1 MTSTM
6 TSMKNFKIWYLGGIV
21 LSIVLTVF
29 AHVNQNN
36 ELSPLILV
44 FGVGHVLIL
53 AIMGFRI
60 QKSKD
65 RAAAGLRVQTSGY
78 LHTLIG
84 FSAALFQLDPENLLA
99 TIVVPLSYALFTSI
113 VGWCL
118 GGELVNEFHEQSGD
132 PITNESEKL
141 AQEFRN
147 FADSLTVIHRRYAQ
161 EISNASESFQD
172 HLQRVAVAYERMLDT
187 YELQLNRLNKKHSE
201 LSEQLE
207 TSQQKFI
214 DTQSRYYQK
223 HSELSEQL
231 ETSQQRFIDNQNRY
245 YLQMENAIEAQL
257 SRLIAKHS
265 ELYNQLDN
273 QLETSQQRFVD
284 SQNRCYV
291 QMEGAI
297 NYFTSILSGEKISYF
312 ASSFASLNEQTNF
325 ASQSMEK
332 VAISSKNVSRYLDNS
347 KVLIEELENLLN
359 LISSYRRTS

>member
-1 MTSTM
+1 MTSSM

-29 AHVNQNN
+29 AHINN
-36 ELSPLILV
+36 SKELSPLILV
-44 FGVGHVLIL
+44 FGVGHVVFL
-53 AIMGFRI
+53 AIMGFKI
-60 QKSKD
+60 QKPKD
-65 RAAAGLRVQTSGY
+65 RATAGLRVQTAGY

-84 FSAALFQLDPENLLA
+84 FSAALFQLDPENLLE

-118 GGELVNEFHEQSGD
+118 GGELVNELHEQSGD

-187 YELQLNRLNKKHSE
+187 YEVQLNRLNTKHAE
-201 LSEQLE
+201 LS
-207 TSQQKFI
+207 S
-214 DTQSRYYQK
+214 
-223 HSELSEQL
+223 
-231 ETSQQRFIDNQNRY
+231 
-245 YLQMENAIEAQL
+245 
-257 SRLIAKHS
+257 
-265 ELYNQLDN
+265 

-291 QMEGAI
+291 QMESAI
-297 NYFTSILSGEKISYF
+297 RRSIESSDQLNNSIHDFASALSREEISYLANGF
-312 ASSFASLNEQTNF
+312 ESLNAQTNS

-332 VAISSKNVSRYLDNS
+332 VVVSSKNVSKYLDNS